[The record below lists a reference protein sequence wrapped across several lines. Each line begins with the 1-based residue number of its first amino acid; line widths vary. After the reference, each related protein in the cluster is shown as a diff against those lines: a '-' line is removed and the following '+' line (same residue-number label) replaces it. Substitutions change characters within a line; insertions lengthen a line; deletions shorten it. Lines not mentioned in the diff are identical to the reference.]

1 MDHRNKMR
9 LLIADDHTLV
19 AEAFK
24 NLLEPEFEVVGIAND
39 GRSLL
44 RAARELKPD
53 VFVVDIGMP
62 LLNGLDAAEQIKDE
76 FPKAKIIF
84 LTMNTDAAI
93 AADAFRRG
101 ASGYLVKNAAA
112 SELLVAIRDV
122 LDGKSYLSPLITKQ
136 TVELRIR
143 SQKGSPKITKRQREI
158 LQLLAE
164 GHPMKE
170 IAYILGI
177 KSGTV
182 AFHKY
187 RIMAKLQLKTNT
199 ELLQYAIKHH
209 LLAA

>member
-84 LTMNTDAAI
+84 LTMNSDPAI
-93 AADAFRRG
+93 AADALRRG

-122 LDGKSYLSPLITKQ
+122 LEGKSYLSPLITKD
-136 TVELRIR
+136 TVELLIR

-170 IAYILGI
+170 IAYILDI
-177 KSGTV
+177 KPGTV

-187 RIMAKLQLKTNT
+187 RIMAKLQLNTNT